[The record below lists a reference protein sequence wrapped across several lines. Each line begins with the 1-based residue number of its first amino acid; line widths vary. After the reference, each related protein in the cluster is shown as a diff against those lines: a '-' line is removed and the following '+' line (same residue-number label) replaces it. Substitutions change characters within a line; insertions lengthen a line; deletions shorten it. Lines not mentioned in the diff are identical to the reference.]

1 MIFSAPSGSGKS
13 TIVKRLLTKRK
24 DLEFSISATTR
35 ARRPN
40 EVRGLDYYF
49 LTKKDFFAKVDNG
62 SFLEYEE
69 VYPGIFYGTLRSEL
83 DRIWKAGNHVIFD
96 LDVNGG
102 IKLNEILKIRAL
114 AIFIKVGDLSTLKNR
129 LIARGTEN
137 LDHITLRLAKASEEA
152 AFESKFDVS
161 IINHDLDEAL
171 QNAEGLINHFL
182 KFHLSLQIYIY
193 LLFYSHLNNR
203 FFLAFACC

>member
-1 MIFSAPSGSGKS
+1 MKIGKAVIFSAPSGSGKS
-13 TIVKRLLTKRK
+13 TIVKRLLARRR

-40 EVRGLDYYF
+40 EVEGQDYYF
-49 LTKKDFFAKVDNG
+49 LTKKDFLAKVDNG

-69 VYPGIFYGTLRSEL
+69 VYPGIYYGALQSEL
-83 DRIWKAGNHVIFD
+83 YRIWKAGNHVIFD
-96 LDVNGG
+96 LDVKGG

-114 AIFIKVGDLSTLKNR
+114 AIYIKVENLSTLKSR

-137 LDHITLRLAKASEEA
+137 QDQITLRLAKASEEA
-152 AFESKFDVS
+152 GFESKFDVS

-171 QNAEGLINHFL
+171 QNAEGLINQFL
-182 KFHLSLQIYIY
+182 KKV
-193 LLFYSHLNNR
+193 R
-203 FFLAFACC
+203 

>member
-1 MIFSAPSGSGKS
+1 MKVGKAVIFSAPSGSGKS

-35 ARRPN
+35 ARRSN
-40 EVRGLDYYF
+40 EVGGRDYYF
-49 LTKKDFFAKVDNG
+49 LTTEDFFAKVDDG

-69 VYPGIFYGTLRSEL
+69 VYPGIFYGTLQSEL
-83 DRIWKAGNHVIFD
+83 DRIWKSGNHVVFD
-96 LDVNGG
+96 LDVKGG

-114 AIFIKVGDLSTLKNR
+114 AIYIRVENLSTLKNR

-137 LDHITLRLAKASEEA
+137 HDQITLRLAKASEEA

-171 QNAEGLINHFL
+171 QSAEEVVKKFL
-182 KFHLSLQIYIY
+182 KEV
-193 LLFYSHLNNR
+193 R
-203 FFLAFACC
+203 

>member
-1 MIFSAPSGSGKS
+1 MKIGKAVIFSAPSGSGKS
-13 TIVKRLLTKRK
+13 TIVKRLLTRRR

-40 EVRGLDYYF
+40 EVEGQDYYF
-49 LTKKDFFAKVDNG
+49 LTKKDFLAKVDNG

-69 VYPGIFYGTLRSEL
+69 VYPGIYYGTLRSEL
-83 DRIWKAGNHVIFD
+83 YRIWKAGNHVIFD
-96 LDVNGG
+96 LDVKGG

-114 AIFIKVGDLSTLKNR
+114 AIYIKVENLSTLKSR

-137 LDHITLRLAKASEEA
+137 KDQISLRLAKASEEA

-161 IINHDLDEAL
+161 VINHDLDDAL
-171 QNAEGLINHFL
+171 QNAEGLINQFL
-182 KFHLSLQIYIY
+182 KKV
-193 LLFYSHLNNR
+193 R
-203 FFLAFACC
+203 

>member
-35 ARRPN
+35 ARRSN
-40 EVRGLDYYF
+40 EVGGRDYYF
-49 LTKKDFFAKVDNG
+49 LTTEDFFAKVDDG

-69 VYPGIFYGTLRSEL
+69 VYPGIFYGTLQSEL
-83 DRIWKAGNHVIFD
+83 DRIWKSGNHVVFD
-96 LDVNGG
+96 LDVKGG
-102 IKLNEILKIRAL
+102 IRLNEILKTRAL
-114 AIFIKVGDLSTLKNR
+114 AIYIRVENLSTLKNR

-137 LDHITLRLAKASEEA
+137 QDQITLRLAKASEEA

-171 QNAEGLINHFL
+171 QSAEEVVKKFL
-182 KFHLSLQIYIY
+182 KEV
-193 LLFYSHLNNR
+193 R
-203 FFLAFACC
+203 

>member
-1 MIFSAPSGSGKS
+1 MKTGKAVIFSAPSGSGKS
-13 TIVKRLLTKRK
+13 TIVKRLLTRRR

-40 EVRGLDYYF
+40 EVEGQDYYF
-49 LTKKDFFAKVDNG
+49 LTKKDFLAKVDNG
-62 SFLEYEE
+62 SFLEHEE
-69 VYPGIFYGTLRSEL
+69 VYPGIYYGTLQSEL
-83 DRIWKAGNHVIFD
+83 YRIWKAGNHVIFD
-96 LDVNGG
+96 LDVKGG

-114 AIFIKVGDLSTLKNR
+114 AIYIKVENLSTLKSR

-137 LDHITLRLAKASEEA
+137 QDQITYRLAKASEEA

-171 QNAEGLINHFL
+171 QNAEGLINQFL
-182 KFHLSLQIYIY
+182 KKV
-193 LLFYSHLNNR
+193 R
-203 FFLAFACC
+203 